1 MNFNQ
6 FIYKNLNYLFMIP
19 NTSSCKFDTV
29 KLVMHVTLNKVKYHS
44 SQKKKKKKKKV
55 KYHVYSKFKLTNH
68 KVRLAQ

>member
-19 NTSSCKFDTV
+19 NTSSCKFDAV

-44 SQKKKKKKKKV
+44 SQKKKKKKKG
-55 KYHVYSKFKLTNH
+55 
-68 KVRLAQ
+68 